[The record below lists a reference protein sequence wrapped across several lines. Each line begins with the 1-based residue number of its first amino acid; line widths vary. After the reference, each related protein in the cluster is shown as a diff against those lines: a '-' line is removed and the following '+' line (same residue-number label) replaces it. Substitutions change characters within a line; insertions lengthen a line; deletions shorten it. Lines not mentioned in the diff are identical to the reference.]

1 MGLLYISCYIRN
13 MKDFLND
20 LNIPLETKQDR
31 KNVDLAIRKVIGMTK
46 NDKCNMV
53 WLEVKVWL
61 QDEDMKQKLADDLKL
76 EEISS

>member
-1 MGLLYISCYIRN
+1 MSCYIKH

-20 LNIPLETKQDR
+20 LEIPLETKQER
-31 KNVDLAIRKVIGMTK
+31 KNADLAIRKVIGKTK
-46 NDKCNMV
+46 NDKCNLV

>member
-1 MGLLYISCYIRN
+1 

-20 LNIPLETKQDR
+20 LEIPLETKQER
-31 KNVDLAIRKVIGMTK
+31 KNADLAIRKVIGKTK

-76 EEISS
+76 EEISFLKINKHISNN

>member
-1 MGLLYISCYIRN
+1 

-20 LNIPLETKQDR
+20 LEIPLETKQER
-31 KNVDLAIRKVIGMTK
+31 KNADLAIRKVIGKTK

-61 QDEDMKQKLADDLKL
+61 QDENMKQKLADDLKL
-76 EEISS
+76 EEISFLKINKHISNN

>member
-1 MGLLYISCYIRN
+1 MVNMSCYIRH

-20 LNIPLETKQDR
+20 LEIPLETKQER
-31 KNVDLAIRKVIGMTK
+31 KNADLAIRKVIGKTK